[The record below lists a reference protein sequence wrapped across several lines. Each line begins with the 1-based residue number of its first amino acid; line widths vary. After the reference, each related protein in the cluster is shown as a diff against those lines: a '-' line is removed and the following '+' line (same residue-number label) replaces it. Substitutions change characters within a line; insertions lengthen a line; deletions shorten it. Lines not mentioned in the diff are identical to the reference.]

1 VVKQIF
7 LNGIIMVIK
16 IWPNGILISPN
27 GITMLTMVI
36 KIPKDVIRNVT
47 MVIQILTIRII
58 T

>member
-16 IWPNGILISPN
+16 IWPNGILISSN

>member
-1 VVKQIF
+1 
-7 LNGIIMVIK
+7 MVIK

-36 KIPKDVIRNVT
+36 KIPIDVIRNVT